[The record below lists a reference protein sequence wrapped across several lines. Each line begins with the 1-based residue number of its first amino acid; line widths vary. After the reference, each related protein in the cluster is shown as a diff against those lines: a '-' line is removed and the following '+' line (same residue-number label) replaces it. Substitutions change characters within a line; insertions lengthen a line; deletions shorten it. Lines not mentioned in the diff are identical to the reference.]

1 MSTVIKVNGINI
13 HYKTRGPRKW
23 SNDSFLRP
31 AELANVLGKIAS
43 TNHEY

>member
-13 HYKTRGPRKW
+13 HHKLEGPE
-23 SNDSFLRP
+23 SGPTIVFSRP
-31 AELANVLGKIAS
+31 VELANVLGKIAS